1 MIATDREETSIRNR
15 SGVIGPR
22 RGRFESPECTYC
34 CLSLHGSNAEE
45 EQLTR
50 KGRTER
56 RPLGTCVC
64 SLTRWEGA
72 YADGKDDRR
81 SLVEPLNSYLPN
93 LRSVGSHALTG

>member
-50 KGRTER
+50 KGHPEGRT
-56 RPLGTCVC
+56 LGPRVC
-64 SLTRWEGA
+64 SLTRWAGT
-72 YADGKDDRR
+72 YADGMGDRR
-81 SLVEPLNSYLPN
+81 PRVKPPNSYRPN
-93 LRSVGSHALTG
+93 SRSVG

>member
-50 KGRTER
+50 KGRPEG
-56 RPLGTCVC
+56 RPLGPRVC
-64 SLTRWEGA
+64 YLTRWEGA
-72 YADGKDDRR
+72 YADGRGDRKPP
-81 SLVEPLNSYLPN
+81 VKPLNSYRPN
-93 LRSVGSHALTG
+93 SRSVG

>member
-1 MIATDREETSIRNR
+1 
-15 SGVIGPR
+15 VIGPR
-22 RGRFESPECTYC
+22 RGRFEPPECTFY
-34 CLSLHGSNAEE
+34 LSLRGNNAGE

-72 YADGKDDRR
+72 YADGMGDRR
-81 SLVEPLNSYLPN
+81 SLVEPLNSYRPN
-93 LRSVGSHALTG
+93 IRSVG

>member
-1 MIATDREETSIRNR
+1 M
-15 SGVIGPR
+15 IGPR

-72 YADGKDDRR
+72 YADGKGDRR
-81 SLVEPLNSYLPN
+81 SLVEPLNSYRPD
-93 LRSVGSHALTG
+93 LRSVG